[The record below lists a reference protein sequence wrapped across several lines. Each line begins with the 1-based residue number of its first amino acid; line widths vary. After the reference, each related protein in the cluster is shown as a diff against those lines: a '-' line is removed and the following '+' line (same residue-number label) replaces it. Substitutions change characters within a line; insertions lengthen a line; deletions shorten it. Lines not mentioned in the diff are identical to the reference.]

1 MKNVYVLIFVFFNY
15 SAVAQSNLL
24 NAKNPDDI
32 TNTISVKD
40 TDNFLDYEDID
51 EKDILWSKIVYELID
66 LDQKL
71 NHPFLFPLNDEENFI
86 ERKSLWRSIKEI
98 IKEKLEYKP
107 DDSLHNSLPPEKLSI
122 YKDDK
127 FTSKLSRKEIY
138 NLIWYPRF
146 NRKENKTE
154 ELSIQSGSVGS
165 YEIKG
170 VWYFDKKHSELRYR
184 LLGIHARTASIAD
197 LKNDVTD
204 PDLNADSGLWIWYP
218 SIREELDKSLVFNE
232 RNNNSKISFDE
243 LLINRRF
250 DSYIYKYDN
259 VYGNREI
266 EQYIVRRDG
275 ETDERLKLRRI
286 LESERIKKE
295 ILDFEIDMWGY

>member
-1 MKNVYVLIFVFFNY
+1 MKKIINLINKIYFNTLDLGSHGKEFIFVKNVDQITGFKFDNNSKLPFKNNSIKAIYCSHVIEHLFDDTIK
-15 SAVAQSNLL
+15 NLL
-24 NAKNPDDI
+24 KECYRVLKNGGVFRVV
-32 TNTISVKD
+32 TID
-40 TDNFLDYEDID
+40 F
-51 EKDILWSKIVYELID
+51 
-66 LDQKL
+66 QKL
-71 NHPFLFPLNDEENFI
+71 H
-86 ERKSLWRSIKEI
+86 
-98 IKEKLEYKP
+98 KL
-107 DDSLHNSLPPEKLSI
+107 LV
-122 YKDDK
+122 
-127 FTSKLSRKEIY
+127 
-138 NLIWYPRF
+138 
-146 NRKENKTE
+146 ENKTE

-197 LKNDVTD
+197 LKNGVTD

-266 EQYIVRRDG
+266 EQYIVKRPG
-275 ETDERLKLRRI
+275 ESDERLKLRRL